1 MSSDTKTDHL
11 RTRRNIR
18 LAVRSVEIHY
28 IRRIAAVIGTQ
39 QSMSD
44 VPAVF
49 YTRQLHISIGME
61 ILISTAPDR
70 RRIFR

>member
-1 MSSDTKTDHL
+1 MSSDTKTNHL

-18 LAVRSVEIHY
+18 LAIRSVEIHY
-28 IRRIAAVIGTQ
+28 IRIAAVIGTQ